1 MDFCPKYSRVA
12 WLITTPK
19 TALFARLRCKQWDC
33 DHCSKKNASI
43 WRAYLT
49 KQLPIVSDNWWLVTL
64 TASSLTRSQLESL
77 ANIRDNLEKL
87 FKRMKRVFGHIEYVR
102 VYERHPTSEALHVHM
117 ILSGLTPFVVHTLSK
132 RLKRVSTGVLVRK
145 GRKGTWTVRT
155 WLKKVAQE
163 CKMGY
168 ICDVQHI
175 EDGPLQAMF
184 YITKY
189 LMKALQDIKIA
200 YLRHVQTTKGIGS
213 PTQEKQEGWN
223 VGHYITARDF
233 LPGTVVT
240 DMNTGTIVDNN
251 YWEVY
256 SLYPWND

>member
-1 MDFCPKYSRVA
+1 
-12 WLITTPK
+12 
-19 TALFARLRCKQWDC
+19 
-33 DHCSKKNASI
+33 
-43 WRAYLT
+43 
-49 KQLPIVSDNWWLVTL
+49 
-64 TASSLTRSQLESL
+64 
-77 ANIRDNLEKL
+77 
-87 FKRMKRVFGHIEYVR
+87 
-102 VYERHPTSEALHVHM
+102 
-117 ILSGLTPFVVHTLSK
+117 
-132 RLKRVSTGVLVRK
+132 
-145 GRKGTWTVRT
+145 
-155 WLKKVAQE
+155 
-163 CKMGY
+163 MGY